1 MVMSVP
7 DQVLYVL
14 FTCMRLSMVMSV
26 PDQVL
31 YVLFHLYETVYG
43 DECTGSSSLC
53 FVSPV

>member
-1 MVMSVP
+1 MVMSVL

-14 FTCMRLSMVMSV
+14 FTCMRLSMAMRV

-31 YVLFHLYETVYG
+31 YVLLRLYETVYG

-53 FVSPV
+53 FVAPV